1 MACSEDA
8 HSSRH
13 TERSGNARRYRASR
27 EGFVGLLRR
36 SAHRMALGP
45 GANCR
50 VRPQATNLCSRAR
63 ERSRRLLSLSVP
75 PARAELSICGSILC
89 TCGRAPGSC
98 CLRMRCGTLDT
109 WASPPWKLIPI
120 QMLNRSTLL
129 VARFALASKLHPS
142 PGSRIEHVHSC
153 VSQRVQPCKLTR
165 LRWAFEQRLESWIAR
180 LSVAIGRVKFCLAG
194 GHKKMSVNTA
204 HRCPATQPPPRCR
217 ESQAAPVRACCEE
230 KVDERDR
237 CHHASLGDPERH
249 VLARGLLDAAN
260 AVRLVPEAFMA

>member
-1 MACSEDA
+1 VACSEDA

-194 GHKKMSVNTA
+194 GSQEDECQ
-204 HRCPATQPPPRCR
+204 HRTSMPCDSAATSLSRIASSASPRLLRRKGGRARSLPPRIPGRSRTSCSRAWPSRCR
-217 ESQAAPVRACCEE
+217 ER
-230 KVDERDR
+230 R
-237 CHHASLGDPERH
+237 
-249 VLARGLLDAAN
+249 
-260 AVRLVPEAFMA
+260 